1 MYSEQE
7 REHLDYEMGS
17 ASDLQNAYAVSCME
31 RKPDDRGKVDELL
44 RVGRYVVVTETDIF
58 CPRTDA
64 GMGVHVAL
72 EGDYATQDEAEMAAQ
87 ELHDK
92 WGSPY
97 HDCGVRVLFP
107 VPVVKVSNYVPPADD
122 EIPF

>member
-17 ASDLQNAYAVSCME
+17 ASELQNAYALSCME
-31 RKPDDRGKVDELL
+31 RKPDDRGKVNELL
-44 RVGRYVVVTETDIF
+44 RVGRYVVVTEIDLF

-72 EGDYATQDEAEMAAQ
+72 EGDYTTRNQNGAGGQLQRLRRAAWDRGFELAERQ
-87 ELHDK
+87 KKE
-92 WGSPY
+92 G
-97 HDCGVRVLFP
+97 
-107 VPVVKVSNYVPPADD
+107 
-122 EIPF
+122 E